1 MKTTTEN
8 INLVQLLCKFV
19 NQRPGFDFANYGSM
33 KYYRQDYNESLKDK
47 NSFYELLNLA
57 QSRYGNNFNDALTK
71 QLTESNDRLTLV
83 DGKLQ
88 YITGQYFPT
97 EYRNAACR
105 VLVSLI
111 WNDYRNEKHEDG
123 TFVYSD
129 GHAIRKAIKANY
141 NIRTRN
147 TKLYFN

>member
-1 MKTTTEN
+1 MKTQTEN
-8 INLVQLLCKFV
+8 INSVQLLCKFV
-19 NQRPGFDFANYGSM
+19 NQRPGFDLANYGSM
-33 KYYRQDYNESLKDK
+33 KYYRQDYNECLKDR

-57 QSRYGNNFNDALTK
+57 QSRYGNNFNEALTK

-111 WNDYRNEKHEDG
+111 WNDYRDEKREDG
-123 TFVYSD
+123 SNVYAD
-129 GHAIRKAIKANY
+129 GNAIRKAIKSNY

-147 TKLYFN
+147 TKLFFN